1 MANKKTSRATRGKVD
16 ATGEAG
22 TAGSSSKPPP
32 TAGKKG
38 AARARSNAS
47 RPETSTAKTS
57 AADKISS
64 TKAKAGAFGKSLG
77 PTKSGKFAARGA
89 APASGATKGAVRRK
103 DREADVVV
111 RSFEP
116 DRGVAVLEF
125 KRRRERYTRERSPG
139 QVVAMADYL
148 RARRGFS
155 SDQEMAELL
164 QVHRTRLAAW
174 KQGAEVPNAQNA
186 QLLSY
191 LAVVVNELEEFLDP
205 DVIPDWLVTEQYALG
220 GETPVD
226 ALREGHLAEVL
237 QAANATE
244 HGSYV

>member
-1 MANKKTSRATRGKVD
+1 M
-16 ATGEAG
+16 
-22 TAGSSSKPPP
+22 
-32 TAGKKG
+32 
-38 AARARSNAS
+38 
-47 RPETSTAKTS
+47 
-57 AADKISS
+57 
-64 TKAKAGAFGKSLG
+64 
-77 PTKSGKFAARGA
+77 
-89 APASGATKGAVRRK
+89 
-103 DREADVVV
+103 V

-116 DRGVAVLEF
+116 DRGVVVLEF
-125 KRRRERYTRERSPG
+125 KRRRERYTREKSPG

-155 SDQEMAELL
+155 SDQEMAEIL

-186 QLLSY
+186 QLLSH

-220 GETPVD
+220 GETPVH
-226 ALREGHLAEVL
+226 ALRAGHLAEVL